1 MENWFETRSPL
12 IDGDLESQL
21 SQLLGTLQVPV
32 FVTSIVDTREKSM
45 EMGTFLNHLSGLSPM
60 ITCCFL
66 SPDEDPAL
74 AQTMEADMLPVTGV
88 GQSGEIPRMIF
99 HGIPGGKELSSFVM
113 ALINAGQA
121 VKPLDTSFRM
131 AIDTISTPIT
141 LEVCVS
147 LACHHCAQLV
157 TAAQRIAWENPMVT
171 AHMIDANL
179 YPSLVQQFQIQRVP
193 LLIVDHKETYSGGK
207 TLEELI
213 ALLTKMK

>member
-12 IDGDLESQL
+12 IDGNLESQL
-21 SQLLGTLQVPV
+21 SQLLETLQIPV
-32 FVTSIVDTREKSM
+32 FMTCIVDSREKSM

-60 ITCCFL
+60 ITCRFL

-74 AQTMEADMLPVTGV
+74 AQYMEADMLPVTGIGES
-88 GQSGEIPRMIF
+88 GQIPRMIF

-113 ALINAGQA
+113 ALLNAGQA
-121 VKPLDTSFRM
+121 VNPLDGTTRVAVNNINRPM
-131 AIDTISTPIT
+131 T

-147 LACHHCAQLV
+147 LACHHCAHLV

-179 YPSLVQQFQIQRVP
+179 YPGIVQKFQIQRVP
-193 LLIVDHKETYSGGK
+193 LLIVDHEATYSGSK
-207 TLEELI
+207 TLAELT
-213 ALLTKMK
+213 ALLTEMK